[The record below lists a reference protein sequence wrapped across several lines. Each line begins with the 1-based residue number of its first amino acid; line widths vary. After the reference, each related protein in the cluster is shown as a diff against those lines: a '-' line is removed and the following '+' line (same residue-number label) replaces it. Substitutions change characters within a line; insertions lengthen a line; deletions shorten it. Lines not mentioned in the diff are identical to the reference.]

1 MGVLFL
7 SVTLMFSLWVAVLE
21 ELALPSF
28 LEEQELPGTPRG
40 PRKLWCGSVCG
51 LLQVKEGVLHFF
63 MLLEPINYPFRA
75 PLAPAD
81 PGWL

>member
-1 MGVLFL
+1 MGVFFL

-40 PRKLWCGSVCG
+40 P
-51 LLQVKEGVLHFF
+51 
-63 MLLEPINYPFRA
+63 
-75 PLAPAD
+75 
-81 PGWL
+81 